1 MCHKWSFRQVPPSRR
16 AAHGSCLAQPQA
28 GLEKPDAAQASFR
41 LDDSRHRLRRLGR
54 HRHDGRQR
62 RKKPRRQEAI
72 EKLGATNIII
82 RSEKPSDEFQA
93 ASGRSSLILS
103 YGLKYD
109 DYERLLET
117 VPTIKRAL
125 PIREIRKEVRYLANS
140 LDARVVGTTKDYADF
155 MRLEIGRGRFLV
167 ASDNDR
173 YENFAVLASDTARTL
188 FPFED
193 ALLKAI
199 KIGDNYFT
207 VVGVMKDRSPTAAG
221 GGGIA
226 TMDFN
231 RDVYVPLNTAR
242 LRFGEKII
250 NMRLRLVRGG
260 GDPTHSDHRPS
271 RLDRRGHALR
281 SGDPRRH
288 RALSPETRRPFRRP
302 LGTLASGQ
310 KKALQSLL
318 LLGAIAAVSLIVGG
332 IGIMN
337 IMLATVTERT
347 REIGIRRALGAKQ
360 RDITQQF
367 LIETIVL
374 SGVGGLLGVAIGI
387 TVPLLIHYF
396 LPDMQTFVTFPSVI
410 LAFGTSLLVG
420 ILSGLYPARR
430 AARMDPIEALRHE

>member
-1 MCHKWSFRQVPPSRR
+1 MGRIWRSLKLGMKSLMLHKLRSGLTILGIVFGVSAVIVMMAVSEGKSR
-16 AAHGSCLAQPQA
+16 AA
-28 GLEKPDAAQASFR
+28 
-41 LDDSRHRLRRLGR
+41 
-54 HRHDGRQR
+54 
-62 RKKPRRQEAI
+62 QEAI

-82 RSEKPSDEFQA
+82 RSVKPSDEFQA
-93 ASGRSSLILS
+93 TSGRPARILN

-109 DYERLLET
+109 DYDRLIET

-125 PIREIRKEVRYLANS
+125 PIREIRKEVRYLGNS

-155 MRLEIGRGRFLV
+155 MRLEVGRGRFLV
-167 ASDNDR
+167 ASDNER
-173 YENFAVLASDTARTL
+173 YENYAVLASDTSKKL

-193 ALLKAI
+193 PLLKSI

-207 VVGVMKDRSPTAAG
+207 VVGVMRDRSPTAAG

-231 RDVYVPLNTAR
+231 KDVYVPLNTAR

-250 NMRLRLVRGG
+250 NN
-260 GDPTHSDHRPS
+260 
-271 RLDRRGHALR
+271 R
-281 SGDPRRH
+281 SGSMEAEETQLTQITIQVGSIDEVMPSDPVIRGAIERYH
-288 RALSPETRRPFRRP
+288 LKRDVSFVVP
-302 LGTLASGQ
+302 LELLQAA
-310 KKALQSLL
+310 KKEALQSLL

-374 SGVGGLLGVAIGI
+374 SGVGGLLGVAIGV
-387 TVPLLIHYF
+387 TVPFLIHYF
-396 LPDMQTFVTFPSVI
+396 LPDMQTFVTFPSVV

-430 AARMDPIEALRHE
+430 AARMDPIDALRHE